1 MKKLITLIVFSL
13 LVFSYG
19 KAQTVEVKNVL
30 GVCKL
35 EQAGKKFKLKDL
47 EPAFKFDQEALG
59 LLKKTRRQKVGL
71 FFLGTAAGS
80 AVGIP
85 VGMALGGEK
94 MDWTLLGVGLGLTAI
109 TVPLYSKYNKRI
121 THLASLYNEKN
132 IGAYKNRFQP
142 RMELVASTNMAGIKI
157 FF

>member
-1 MKKLITLIVFSL
+1 MRRLIVFIVFSFV
-13 LVFSYG
+13 VFSYG
-19 KAQTVEVKNVL
+19 KAQTLEVKNVL

-71 FFLGTAAGS
+71 FFLGTVAGS

-85 VGMALGGEK
+85 IGMALGGEK

-109 TVPLYSKYNKRI
+109 SVPLYSKYNKRI
-121 THLASLYNEKN
+121 RHLAKRYNAKALN
-132 IGAYKNRFQP
+132 ASKYRLQP
-142 RMELVASTNMAGIKI
+142 RMELAASHNGIGI
-157 FF
+157 SVNF